1 MAQVCGPHRLFHV
14 IGLCSMSATIF
25 ALSSGQDRAGVAVI
39 RVSGPGASPALRAIA
54 RVVPGPRVAR
64 RVRLIDPA
72 DGLPLDDALA
82 LWFPGPQSFTGED
95 VAELH
100 VHGGRAVVAG
110 VLAALGRLPGLRLA
124 EPGEFTRRAFE
135 HGKIDLTEA
144 EGLADLIA
152 AETDAQRCLALRQLS
167 GELHRAAEA
176 WRRELLQAQ
185 ALVEAAID
193 FADEGDVSGQA
204 VCQAAVIGGQIA
216 QEIKR
221 TLDDDYKG
229 EILRDGFRVVIA
241 GPPNVGKSSLIN
253 AIARRDAA
261 IVSDEAGTTRDI
273 VELQLNLA
281 GLAVVLA
288 DTAGMRAA
296 EGKIEREGIR
306 RGLERARA
314 ADLLLWVMDATAP
327 DEILP
332 PELAHAGVQV
342 LWVLNKIDL
351 ANSVVTGNGGKI
363 IPDAWVSVSTL
374 TGGGIAEL
382 EAQIAHAARE
392 RTRGGEA
399 ALITTARHR
408 QHIAAA
414 AAALVTFEAGAKND
428 LELRAEDLRQAA
440 DSIGRLVGRIGAEEI
455 LGEIFG
461 RFCIGK

>member
-1 MAQVCGPHRLFHV
+1 
-14 IGLCSMSATIF
+14 MSATIF

-193 FADEGDVSGQA
+193 FADEGDVSQGAVNQA
-204 VCQAAVIGGQIA
+204 IGIAERLRQALA
-216 QEIKR
+216 QA
-221 TLDDDYKG
+221 LDDDHRG

-253 AIARRDAA
+253 AIARREAA

-273 VELQLNLA
+273 VELQLNLG

-288 DTAGMRAA
+288 DTAGVRAA
-296 EGKIEREGIR
+296 QGKIEREGIR
-306 RGLERARA
+306 RGLERARG
-314 ADLLLWVMDATAP
+314 ADLVLWVMDARAP
-327 DEILP
+327 DPALP
-332 PELAHAGVQV
+332 AELTGGAGHTIW
-342 LWVLNKIDL
+342 LLNKIDL
-351 ANSVVTGNGGKI
+351 PDAVETQARLLVPMSGQTWMAVSAVTGVGLG
-363 IPDAWVSVSTL
+363 A
-374 TGGGIAEL
+374 L
-382 EAQIAHAARE
+382 EAIIATAARQ
-392 RTRGGEA
+392 RTRGGEM

-408 QHIAAA
+408 QQIAAA
-414 AAALVTFEAGAKND
+414 AAALQTFETGAKD
-428 LELRAEDLRQAA
+428 VLELRAEDLRLASDA
-440 DSIGRLVGRIGAEEI
+440 IGRLIGRVDAEEI